1 MEGFNLPTVG
11 RDRGSKGGS
20 RSGSNNSNVIRQHH
34 ELASQQNPYINQAQT
49 SVVWCTERV
58 HRSKNPYDL
67 DYEMSDQNC

>member
-49 SVVWCTERV
+49 SVV
-58 HRSKNPYDL
+58 
-67 DYEMSDQNC
+67 